1 VLWGQC
7 GEEALHRGSAMA
19 TVRLPGLLALAYLQV
34 VAVIA
39 HGWRLWPQAAARA
52 WFGVQ
57 PCQALLPKPVDPL
70 VDLRTAHAHHRGN
83 RGDRQ
88 PVRQE

>member
-1 VLWGQC
+1 VD
-7 GEEALHRGSAMA
+7 
-19 TVRLPGLLALAYLQV
+19 TVRFPCLLALADLQI
-34 VAVIA
+34 VALIA
-39 HGWRLWPQAAARA
+39 HGRRLRPESVARA
-52 WFGVQ
+52 GFGVQ
-57 PCQALLPKPVDPL
+57 PRQTLLPKPVDPL